1 MRVWEHLASRGSRQR
16 SDAPPLDLNQWAG
29 WFGFNGL
36 EYPLLQT
43 TMGTIDEEKIG
54 LTASGAYKA
63 NGPIFSLVLAR
74 QQVFSQIRF
83 QWTRFVG
90 GQPTDLF
97 GSPELGVLERPW
109 AGGTTSKLLAAME
122 LHASIAGNAFVR
134 RTTATQLNLL
144 RPDLVT
150 IVLGSKEDEERPSEA
165 GDVEVAG
172 YLYRP
177 PSGRMIVL
185 TPSELAHYAPLP
197 DPDFNFLGMSWM
209 TPVFRE
215 MQADGMATEH
225 KARFFQN
232 AATPN
237 LAIKFDSSVNVEQVK
252 EFKELMEED
261 HRGAWNAYKTLYLGG
276 GADPVTI
283 GKDFQQLDFAATQ
296 GKGESRLAAAAG
308 VPPSWVGFSEGLQGS
323 ALNAGNFSSAR
334 RRFSDGTL
342 MHLWT
347 NVAASL
353 EPILTPP
360 DSGANLW
367 FDTRGVTF
375 MREDAGDQAAI
386 QQKQAMTMQQ
396 LITAG
401 FVPETVV
408 AAIDN
413 NDWTRLKHT
422 GLTSVQLLP
431 PSDGQEPLPQPPEGA
446 ATA

>member
-1 MRVWEHLASRGSRQR
+1 M
-16 SDAPPLDLNQWAG
+16 
-29 WFGFNGL
+29 
-36 EYPLLQT
+36 
-43 TMGTIDEEKIG
+43 
-54 LTASGAYKA
+54 
-63 NGPIFSLVLAR
+63 
-74 QQVFSQIRF
+74 
-83 QWTRFVG
+83 
-90 GQPTDLF
+90 
-97 GSPELGVLERPW
+97 
-109 AGGTTSKLLAAME
+109 
-122 LHASIAGNAFVR
+122 R
-134 RTTATQLNLL
+134 RTTATRLNLL

-150 IVLGSKEDEERPSEA
+150 IVLGSRENAERPSEA

-177 PSGRMIVL
+177 PSGRTIVL
-185 TPSELAHYAPLP
+185 TPSEVAHYAPLP
-197 DPDFNFLGMSWM
+197 DPDFNFLGLSWIG
-209 TPVFRE
+209 PVLRE

-237 LAIKFDSSVNVEQVK
+237 LAIKFDSSVNVDQVK

-276 GADPVTI
+276 GADPTVI
-283 GKDFQQLDFAATQ
+283 GADMRQLDFAATQ

-323 ALNAGNFSSAR
+323 ALNAGNFNSAR

-353 EPILTPP
+353 EPILSPP
-360 DSGANLW
+360 DGGCNLW

-375 MREDAGDQAAI
+375 MREDAGDQAGI
-386 QQKQAMTMQQ
+386 QQKQSMTMLQ
-396 LITAG
+396 LVNAG
-401 FVPETVV
+401 FVPATVV
-408 AAIDN
+408 DAIDN